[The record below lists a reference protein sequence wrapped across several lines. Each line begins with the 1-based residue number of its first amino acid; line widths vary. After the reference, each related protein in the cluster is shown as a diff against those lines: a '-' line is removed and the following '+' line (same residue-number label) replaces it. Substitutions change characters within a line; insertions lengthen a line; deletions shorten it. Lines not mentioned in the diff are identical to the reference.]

1 MPDSINPRVAL
12 DPVTFEVL
20 NHRLLSIVEQM
31 GIQYMRCS
39 GSNVLITGND
49 AATAIMLPDGSLAAV
64 GPYIVT
70 QGNVLPLI
78 VESTKRVT
86 SAATGINDGDIFI
99 CNDPY
104 YGAIHHPDFA
114 TVAPVFHQGELVAWV
129 GASGHQLDTG
139 GMDPGG
145 FSIKAVDTH
154 QEGLRMPPVKL
165 VEAGKV
171 REDVLRWIAN
181 QVRDPL
187 VELDVRGQIAAIN
200 SGRQHVLELIEAWG
214 RDTVGSALRQSID
227 YAAERLRARLR
238 ELPDGTW
245 REVQYIDHDGHA
257 PKIYRIVCTLTKT
270 GDRLTFDFTGTS
282 PNAPGLINCTYSGLQ
297 AAVLSAVYINLC
309 WDIPW
314 NQGVRSCLEIKSEV
328 GTVNNCA
335 FPAPCAMATI
345 SAVIVTIDACW
356 RGLSQM
362 LLASDQYR
370 DQAMAVWSGTSM
382 APIFAGTS
390 QHGFPFAAT
399 EMSHFGGGGGARTY
413 ADGVD
418 TAGIVFNTTPNMPNI
433 EDQEAEYPVLYL
445 FRRHLQ
451 DSGGPGRFRGGRSG
465 ELAYT
470 VYDSPDDRLEGL
482 FAGTGAEMPN
492 AIGLNGGMPGA
503 AIRVARVRQTRVADL
518 IERGGKLP
526 ASLDEVEG
534 ELETLSC
541 KHTRSPIA
549 RGDVWYHSW
558 QAGGGYG
565 DPLLRTPESVATDV
579 ERGAVSEAAA
589 RDIYGVVIGA
599 GGRLDAGATEKR
611 RAEIRAARLAAAAVP
626 EGGGAEMRFAGRGV
640 LHVGHALTVDFDGNE
655 ILCAHCGKVHCRA
668 DEDLL
673 PALRELAAPLAA
685 AGSVRG
691 QDYDAGRFSLRQ
703 LCCRHCGTL
712 VDARVALD
720 GAPRSYFRI
729 DGQGVTQDRV
739 KEVA

>member
-1 MPDSINPRVAL
+1 MNQRIPVEV

-20 NHRLLSIVEQM
+20 NHRLLSITEEM

-49 AATAIMLPDGSLAAV
+49 AATAIMMPDGALVSV

-78 VESTKRVT
+78 VESTQRLT
-86 SAATGINDGDIFI
+86 HASTGIRDGDIFI

-104 YGAIHHPDFA
+104 LGAIHHPDFA
-114 TVAPVFHQGELVAWV
+114 TVSPVFHDGELVAWL

-145 FSIKAVDTH
+145 FAIKAVDTH

-165 VEAGKV
+165 VDAGNV
-171 REDVLRWIAN
+171 REDVLAWIMN

-187 VELDVRGQIAAIN
+187 VGLDVRGQIAALN
-200 SGRQHVLELIEAWG
+200 SGRNAIAEMIAHAG
-214 RDTVGSALRQSID
+214 ID
-227 YAAERLRARLR
+227 AVKSVMNGVITHAREKLSQRLS
-238 ELPDGTW
+238 ELPDGQW
-245 REVQYIDHDGHA
+245 RETQYIDHDGHQS
-257 PKIYRIVCTLTKT
+257 KIYQVVCTLTKRK
-270 GDRLTFDFTGTS
+270 DKLTFDFTGTS
-282 PNAPGLINCTYSGLQ
+282 PNARGLINSTYSGLQ
-297 AAVLSAVYINLC
+297 AAVLSSMYINLC

-314 NQGVRSCLEIKSEV
+314 NRGVRDCIELV
-328 GTVNNCA
+328 TAPGTVNNCA
-335 FPAPCAMATI
+335 YPAPCAMATI
-345 SAVIVTIDACW
+345 SAVIVTIDVSW
-356 RGLSQM
+356 RCLSHM
-362 LLASDQYR
+362 LLASDRYR

-399 EMSHFGGGGGARTY
+399 EMSHFGGGGGARIY

-451 DSGGPGRFRGGRSG
+451 DSGGPGRYRGGRSG

-470 VYDSPDDRLEGL
+470 MYDAPNDHLEGL

-492 AIGLNGGMPGA
+492 AIGLAGGMPGA
-503 AIRVARVRQTRVADL
+503 AIRVARVVETD
-518 IERGGKLP
+518 LP
-526 ASLDEVEG
+526 ARLADGAALPDSLDAIAGRREI
-534 ELETLSC
+534 LCC
-541 KHTRSPIA
+541 KHVRTPLA

-565 DPLLRTPESVATDV
+565 DPLLREPERVAEDV
-579 ERGAVSEAAA
+579 ARRAVSRNAATQ
-589 RDIYGVVIGA
+589 IYGVALSADGIVDNGGTAALRGAIREARIGRLERPHDGGAFVMRGGGEHRYAGMRADLGHGRIACEHCGHAIGA
-599 GGRLDAGATEKR
+599 
-611 RAEIRAARLAAAAVP
+611 P
-626 EGGGAEMRFAGRGV
+626 
-640 LHVGHALTVDFDGNE
+640 
-655 ILCAHCGKVHCRA
+655 

-673 PALRELAAPLAA
+673 PKLGEFTAPLDA
-685 AGSVRG
+685 AGPVRG
-691 QDYDAGRFSLRQ
+691 EDYDEGRFGLRH
-703 LCCRHCGTL
+703 LCCPNCGGL
-712 VDARVALD
+712 FDVQVALD
-720 GAPRSYFRI
+720 G
-729 DGQGVTQDRV
+729 
-739 KEVA
+739 VARPHIAFDFN

>member
-1 MPDSINPRVAL
+1 MNQRVTAI

-20 NHRLLSIVEQM
+20 NHRLLSITEEM

-49 AATAIMLPDGSLAAV
+49 AATAVMLPDGALVSV

-78 VESTKRVT
+78 VQSTQRLVHP
-86 SAATGINDGDIFI
+86 SVGIRDGDIFI

-104 YGAIHHPDFA
+104 LGAIHHPDFA
-114 TVAPVFHQGELVAWV
+114 TVMPIFHEGELLAWL

-165 VEAGKV
+165 AEAGVV
-171 REDVLRWIAN
+171 REDVVAWIMN

-187 VELDVRGQIAAIN
+187 VGLDVRGQIAALN
-200 SGRQHVLELIEAWG
+200 TGRRRIQELIEAWG
-214 RDTVGSALRQSID
+214 LDAVKAVMNGSID
-227 YAAERLRARLR
+227 YAREKLSARLR

-245 REVQYIDHDGHA
+245 REVQYIDHDGHQS
-257 PKIYRIVCTLTKT
+257 KIYQVVCTLTKT
-270 GDRLTFDFTGTS
+270 GERLVFDFTGTS
-282 PNAPGLINCTYSGLQ
+282 PNARGLINSTYSGLQ
-297 AAVLSAVYINLC
+297 AALLSAVYINLC
-309 WDIPW
+309 WDTPW
-314 NQGVRSCLEIKSEV
+314 NRGVRDCIDIV
-328 GTVNNCA
+328 TQPGTVNNCA
-335 FPAPCAMATI
+335 YPAPCAMATI
-345 SAVIVTIDACW
+345 SAVIVTIDVTW
-356 RGLSQM
+356 RCLSQM
-362 LLASDQYR
+362 LLATERYK

-470 VYDSPDDRLEGL
+470 MYGAPNDHLEGL

-492 AIGLNGGMPGA
+492 AIGLAGGMPGA
-503 AIRVARVRQTRVADL
+503 AIRVARVVGTDL
-518 IERGGKLP
+518 QERLANKALLP
-526 ASLDEVEG
+526 DSLESIQGRREI
-534 ELETLSC
+534 LCC
-541 KHTRSPIA
+541 KHVRTA
-549 RGDVWYHSW
+549 MAAGDVWYHSW

-565 DPLLRTPESVATDV
+565 DPLTRDPEAVAADV
-579 ERGAVSEAAA
+579 ARRAVSAAAA
-589 RDIYGVVIGA
+589 RDIYGVVLRHDGVA
-599 GGRLDAGATEKR
+599 DSEATVKQRSGLRRSRLEAAQAPSGDGELAFTGRGRHRYGEAFELDFERGEIRCASCGHAHGKPGENLLPRLKELNTPLRAAGA
-611 RAEIRAARLAAAAVP
+611 
-626 EGGGAEMRFAGRGV
+626 
-640 LHVGHALTVDFDGNE
+640 
-655 ILCAHCGKVHCRA
+655 
-668 DEDLL
+668 
-673 PALRELAAPLAA
+673 
-685 AGSVRG
+685 VRG
-691 QDYDAGRFSLRQ
+691 EDYEERRFKLRQ
-703 LCCRHCGTL
+703 LCCAGCGTL
-712 VDARVALD
+712 VDVQVALHGAPRPRMRVALN
-720 GAPRSYFRI
+720 
-729 DGQGVTQDRV
+729 
-739 KEVA
+739 

>member
-1 MPDSINPRVAL
+1 MNI

-20 NHRLLSIVEQM
+20 NHRLLSITEEM

-49 AATAIMLPDGSLAAV
+49 AATAVMLPDGALVSV

-78 VESTKRVT
+78 VQSTQRLVTESV
-86 SAATGINDGDIFI
+86 GIRDGDIFI

-104 YGAIHHPDFA
+104 LGAIHHPDFA
-114 TVAPVFHQGELVAWV
+114 TVAPIFHQGELVAWL

-165 VEAGKV
+165 ADAGVV
-171 REDVLRWIAN
+171 REDIVAWILN

-187 VELDVRGQIAAIN
+187 VGLDVRGQIAALN
-200 SGRQHVLELIEAWG
+200 TGRRRIAELIEAWG
-214 RDTVGSALRQSID
+214 IDAVKAVMNGSIA
-227 YAAERLRARLR
+227 YAREKLAARLR

-245 REVQYIDHDGHA
+245 REVQYIDHDGHQS
-257 PKIYRIVCTLTKT
+257 KIYQIVCTLTKT
-270 GDRLTFDFTGTS
+270 GDKLKFDFTGTS
-282 PNAPGLINCTYSGLQ
+282 PNARGLINSTYSGLQ
-297 AAVLSAVYINLC
+297 AALLSAVYINLC
-309 WDIPW
+309 WDTPW
-314 NQGVRSCLEIKSEV
+314 NRGVRDCIEIVTEP

-335 FPAPCAMATI
+335 YPAPCAMATI
-345 SAVIVTIDACW
+345 SAVIVTIDVTW
-356 RGLSQM
+356 RCLSHL
-362 LLASDQYR
+362 LLASERYR

-390 QHGFPFAAT
+390 QHGFAFAAT

-470 VYDSPDDRLEGL
+470 MYGAPNDHLEGL

-492 AIGLNGGMPGA
+492 AIGLAGGMPGA
-503 AIRVARVRQTRVADL
+503 AIRVARVVETDL
-518 IERGGKLP
+518 TECLKQKRLIPET
-526 ASLDEVEG
+526 LDSINGRREI
-534 ELETLSC
+534 LSC
-541 KHTRSPIA
+541 KHVRTPMA

-565 DPLLRTPESVATDV
+565 DPLTREAQTVADDV
-579 ERGAVSEAAA
+579 ARRVVSAQAA
-589 RDIYGVVIGA
+589 RDIYGVVFHGTKVDPQGTQA
-599 GGRLDAGATEKR
+599 R
-611 RAEIRAARLAAAAVP
+611 RAALLRERLSKASAPAGDAELVFTGRGRHRYGDAFDIDLDKGEIRCGRCGHVHGAPGENLFAR
-626 EGGGAEMRFAGRGV
+626 
-640 LHVGHALTVDFDGNE
+640 
-655 ILCAHCGKVHCRA
+655 
-668 DEDLL
+668 
-673 PALRELAAPLAA
+673 LRELAAPLRA
-685 AGSVRG
+685 AGPVRG
-691 QDYDAGRFSLRQ
+691 EDYDEGRFKLRQ
-703 LCCRHCGTL
+703 LCCSGCGAL
-712 VDARVALD
+712 VDVQVALD
-720 GAPRSYFRI
+720 GAARPRMRMAL
-729 DGQGVTQDRV
+729 T
-739 KEVA
+739 

>member
-1 MPDSINPRVAL
+1 MNSPTGPTI

-20 NHRLLSIVEQM
+20 NHRLLSITEEM

-49 AATAIMLPDGSLAAV
+49 AATAIMLPDGALVSV

-78 VESTKRVT
+78 VASTQRLT
-86 SAATGINDGDIFI
+86 SEVVGIHPGDIFI

-104 YGAIHHPDFA
+104 LGAIHHPDFA
-114 TVAPVFHQGELVAWV
+114 TVMPIFHGDELVAWL

-165 VEAGKV
+165 VEGGRV
-171 REDVLRWIAN
+171 REDLLGWILN

-187 VELDVRGQIAAIN
+187 VGLDVKGQIAALNTGARRIE
-200 SGRQHVLELIEAWG
+200 ELIATWG
-214 RDTVGSALRQSID
+214 VDTVRAVMNGSIA
-227 YAAERLRARLR
+227 YAREKLSARLR
-238 ELPDGTW
+238 ELPDGQW
-245 REVQYIDHDGHA
+245 REVQYIDHDGHE
-257 PKIYRIVCTLTKT
+257 PKIYQVVCTLTKR

-282 PNAPGLINCTYSGLQ
+282 PNARGLINSTYSGLQ
-297 AAVLSAVYINLC
+297 AAVLSSVYINLC
-309 WDIPW
+309 WDTPW
-314 NQGVRSCLEIKSEV
+314 NRGVRDCIDIITTE

-335 FPAPCAMATI
+335 YPAPCAMATI
-345 SAVIVTIDACW
+345 SAVIVTIDAAW
-356 RGLSQM
+356 RCLSHM
-362 LLASDQYR
+362 LLASERYR
-370 DQAMAVWSGTSM
+370 EQTMAVWSGTSM

-451 DSGGPGRFRGGRSG
+451 DSGGPGRYRGGRSA

-470 VYDSPDDRLEGL
+470 MYQAPDDRLEGL

-492 AIGLNGGMPGA
+492 AIGLAGGFPGA
-503 AIRVARVRQTRVADL
+503 AIRVARVTGTDIDARLTARAA
-518 IERGGKLP
+518 LP
-526 ASLDEVEG
+526 ASLEDIAGKREI
-534 ELETLSC
+534 LSP
-541 KHTRSPIA
+541 KHVRTPMA
-549 RGDVWYHSW
+549 KGDVWYHSW

-565 DPLLRTPESVATDV
+565 DPLEREPQVVAEDV
-579 ERGAVSEAAA
+579 VRRVVSRQAAH
-589 RDIYGVVIGA
+589 DLYGVV
-599 GGRLDAGATEKR
+599 LDAKGELDTGATQAR
-611 RAEIRAARLAAAAVP
+611 RQAIRAARLQTATAP
-626 EGGGAEMRFAGRGV
+626 SGGGEMRFG
-640 LHVGHALTVDFDGNE
+640 GHGHHRYGLALDIDF
-655 ILCAHCGKVHCRA
+655 
-668 DEDLL
+668 
-673 PALRELAAPLAA
+673 A
-685 AGSVRG
+685 AGSVRCG
-691 QDYDAGRFSLRQ
+691 HCGEEHCATDADVMASLRELRTPLASAGPVRGEDYDRGRFQLRQ
-703 LCCRHCGTL
+703 LCCRHCGGL
-712 VDARVALD
+712 VDVQVALD
-720 GAPRSYFRI
+720 GVPNVLINTMF
-729 DGQGVTQDRV
+729 
-739 KEVA
+739 E

>member
-1 MPDSINPRVAL
+1 MNDRNVTSV

-20 NHRLLSIVEQM
+20 NHRLLSITEEM

-49 AATAIMLPDGSLAAV
+49 AATAIMLPDGALVSV

-78 VESTKRVT
+78 VQSTQRLVPP
-86 SAATGINDGDIFI
+86 SVGIGDGDIFI

-104 YGAIHHPDFA
+104 LGAIHHPDFA
-114 TVAPVFHQGELVAWV
+114 TVAPIFHEGEIVAWI

-165 VEAGKV
+165 AEAGVV
-171 REDVLRWIAN
+171 REDILAWILN

-187 VELDVRGQIAAIN
+187 VGLDVRGQIAALN
-200 SGRQHVLELIEAWG
+200 TGRRRILDLIETWG
-214 RDTVGSALRQSID
+214 VDAIKSVMNGSITHAREKLS
-227 YAAERLRARLR
+227 ERLR
-238 ELPDGTW
+238 ELPDGVW
-245 REVQYIDHDGHA
+245 REVQYIDHDGHTPA
-257 PKIYRIVCTLTKT
+257 IYQIICTLTKT

-282 PNAPGLINCTYSGLQ
+282 PNARGLINSTYSGLQ
-297 AAVLSAVYINLC
+297 AAVLSSVYINLC

-314 NQGVRSCLEIKSEV
+314 NRGVRDCIDIISKTGS
-328 GTVNNCA
+328 VNDCA
-335 FPAPCAMATI
+335 YPAPCAMATI
-345 SAVIVTIDACW
+345 SAVIVTIDASW
-356 RGLSQM
+356 RCLSHM
-362 LLASDQYR
+362 LLASERYR

-470 VYDSPDDRLEGL
+470 MYGAPNNHLEGL

-492 AIGLNGGMPGA
+492 AIGLGGGMPGA
-503 AIRVARVRQTRVADL
+503 AIRVARVVETEL
-518 IERGGKLP
+518 TERIAAGQSLP
-526 ASLDEVEG
+526 ARLDDVVGRREI
-534 ELETLSC
+534 LSC
-541 KHTRSPIA
+541 KHVRTPMA
-549 RGDVWYHSW
+549 LGDVWYHSW

-565 DPLLRTPESVATDV
+565 DPLTRDPNTVADDV
-579 ERGAVSEAAA
+579 VRGVVSAKVANEV
-589 RDIYGVVIGA
+589 YGVVIGA
-599 GGRLDAGATEKR
+599 DTKVEGTATTAHRTAIRAERLRRSQPAVGEGEWVIEGVGKHQYGDALVADLSAGA
-611 RAEIRAARLAAAAVP
+611 IRC
-626 EGGGAEMRFAGRGV
+626 GHCD
-640 LHVGHALTVDFDGNE
+640 HVY
-655 ILCAHCGKVHCRA
+655 GKPG
-668 DEDLL
+668 EDLL
-673 PALRELAAPLAA
+673 PLLREFSSPLAA
-685 AGSVRG
+685 AGPVRG
-691 QDYDAGRFSLRQ
+691 EDYDRGRFSLRH
-703 LCCRHCGTL
+703 LCCGACGAL
-712 VDARVALD
+712 VDVQVALE
-720 GAPRSYFRI
+720 GALRPRMRLLFH
-729 DGQGVTQDRV
+729 
-739 KEVA
+739 

>member
-1 MPDSINPRVAL
+1 MSDRTATGV

-20 NHRLLSIVEQM
+20 NHRLLSIAEEM

-49 AATAIMLPDGSLAAV
+49 AATAIMLPDGALVAV

-78 VESTKRVT
+78 VASTQRLMGEAV
-86 SAATGINDGDIFI
+86 GIRDGDVFI

-104 YGAIHHPDFA
+104 LGAIHHPDFA
-114 TVAPVFHQGELVAWV
+114 TVAPLFHEGELVAWV

-145 FSIKAVDTH
+145 FSIKAVDVH

-165 VEAGKV
+165 VEAGIL
-171 REDVLRWIAN
+171 REDVFGWILN

-187 VELDVRGQIAAIN
+187 VGLDVKGQIAALN
-200 SGRQHVLELIEAWG
+200 AGRRSLVDLIATWG
-214 RDTVGSALRQSID
+214 VAAVRAVMDGSIA
-227 YAAERLRARLR
+227 YAREKLAERLR

-245 REVQYIDHDGHA
+245 REVQYIDHDGHE
-257 PKIYRIVCTLTKT
+257 PNIYSVVCTLTKR
-270 GDRLTFDFTGTS
+270 GGRLAFDFSGTS
-282 PNAPGLINCTYSGLQ
+282 PNAPGLINSTYSGLQ
-297 AAVLSAVYINLC
+297 AAVLSSVYINLC

-314 NQGVRSCLEIKSEV
+314 NRGVRDCLDITTEA

-335 FPAPCAMATI
+335 YPAPCAMATI
-345 SAVIVTIDACW
+345 SAVIVTIDVTW
-356 RGLSQM
+356 RCLSHM
-362 LLASDQYR
+362 LLASERYR
-370 DQAMAVWSGTSM
+370 EDAMAVWSGTSM

-413 ADGVD
+413 DDGVD

-470 VYDSPDDRLEGL
+470 MYKAPNDFLEGL

-492 AIGLNGGMPGA
+492 AIGAAGGMPGA
-503 AIRVARVRQTRVADL
+503 AIRVARVTGTDL
-518 IERGGKLP
+518 AERIAGGAVLP
-526 ASLDEVEG
+526 DSLDGIAGRREI
-534 ELETLSC
+534 LLS
-541 KHTRSPIA
+541 KHVRSPM
-549 RGDVWYHSW
+549 RLGDAWYHSW

-565 DPLLRTPESVATDV
+565 DPLLRDPERVAVDV
-579 ERGAVSEAAA
+579 ARGVVSSAAA
-589 RDIYGVVIGA
+589 RDIYGVVV
-599 GGRLDAGATEKR
+599 GGDGNADPSATPAR
-611 RAEIRAARLAAAAVP
+611 RKAIADERLARAGRP
-626 EGGGAEMRFAGRGV
+626 GPDGTIGFAGRGK
-640 LHVGHALTVDFDGNE
+640 HRYGDALVIDFDRDE
-655 ILCAHCGKVHCRA
+655 ILCGHCGHRHCA
-668 DEDLL
+668 AEEDLL
-673 PALRELAAPLAA
+673 PWLGEFATPLRAAGPVRGEDYDRGRFALRH
-685 AGSVRG
+685 
-691 QDYDAGRFSLRQ
+691 
-703 LCCRHCGTL
+703 LCCSACGTL
-712 VDARVALD
+712 VDVQVAYRD
-720 GAPRSYFRI
+720 APGPHMHFVF
-729 DGQGVTQDRV
+729 G
-739 KEVA
+739 

>member
-1 MPDSINPRVAL
+1 MNRRIPLDV

-20 NHRLLSIVEQM
+20 NHRLLSITEEM

-49 AATAIMLPDGSLAAV
+49 AATAIMMPDGALVSV

-78 VESTKRVT
+78 VDSTVRLTHEST
-86 SAATGINDGDIFI
+86 GIRDGDIFI

-104 YGAIHHPDFA
+104 LGAIHHPDFA
-114 TVAPVFHQGELVAWV
+114 TVAPVFHEGELVAWL

-165 VEAGKV
+165 VDAGKV
-171 REDVLRWIAN
+171 REDVLAWIMN

-187 VELDVRGQIAAIN
+187 VGLDVRGQLAALN
-200 SGRQHVLELIEAWG
+200 SGRAALAELIAHEG
-214 RDTVGSALRQSID
+214 ID
-227 YAAERLRARLR
+227 AVKAVMDGVVTHAREKLAQRLA
-238 ELPDGTW
+238 ELPDGQW
-245 REVQYIDHDGHA
+245 RETQYIDHDGHQS
-257 PKIYRIVCTLTKT
+257 KIYRVVCTLTKRQ
-270 GDRLTFDFTGTS
+270 DKLTFDFAGTS
-282 PNAPGLINCTYSGLQ
+282 ENARGLINATYSGLQ
-297 AAVLSAVYINLC
+297 AAVLSSMYINLC

-314 NQGVRSCLEIKSEV
+314 NRGVRDCLDIVTEA

-335 FPAPCAMATI
+335 YPAPCAMATI
-345 SAVIVTIDACW
+345 SAVIVTIDVTW
-356 RGLSQM
+356 RCLSHM
-362 LLASDQYR
+362 LLASEKYR
-370 DQAMAVWSGTSM
+370 EQTMAVWSGTSM

-470 VYDSPDDRLEGL
+470 MYDAPDDHLEGL

-492 AIGLNGGMPGA
+492 AIGLAGGMPGA
-503 AIRVARVRQTRVADL
+503 AIRVARVVETDL
-518 IERGGKLP
+518 PQRFAARAALP
-526 ASLDEVEG
+526 DSLEAITGRREI
-534 ELETLSC
+534 LCC
-541 KHTRSPIA
+541 KHVRTPLA

-558 QAGGGYG
+558 QAGGGFG
-565 DPLLRTPESVATDV
+565 DPLLREPARVAEDV
-579 ERGAVSEAAA
+579 ARRAVSPDAA
-589 RDIYGVVIGA
+589 RDIYGVYLDSSGA
-599 GGRLDAGATEKR
+599 VDARATEALRRAIRKGRL
-611 RAEIRAARLAAAAVP
+611 ARLAAP
-626 EGGGAEMRFAGRGV
+626 SEGGGLTMTGHGEHRYGMLHADFARE
-640 LHVGHALTVDFDGNE
+640 A
-655 ILCAHCGKVHCRA
+655 IACQHCGHVVGPP
-668 DEDLL
+668 DQDLL
-673 PALRELAAPLAA
+673 PKLGEFSTALSI
-685 AGSVRG
+685 AGAVRG
-691 QDYDAGRFSLRQ
+691 EDYDEKRFELRH
-703 LCCRHCGTL
+703 LCCPHCGTL
-712 VDARVALD
+712 FDVQVAHS
-720 GAPRSYFRI
+720 GAPRPYAAF
-729 DGQGVTQDRV
+729 DFG
-739 KEVA
+739 

>member
-1 MPDSINPRVAL
+1 MLEQGKARAML

-78 VESTKRVT
+78 VESTKRLI
-86 SAATGINDGDIFI
+86 SDDTGINDGDIFI

-104 YGAIHHPDFA
+104 LGAIHHPDFA
-114 TVAPVFHQGELVAWV
+114 TVAPVFHDGELLAWV

-165 VEAGKV
+165 VEAGRV
-171 REDVLRWIAN
+171 REDVLKWISN

-200 SGRQHVLELIEAWG
+200 SGRQHVLELIDAWG
-214 RDTVGSALRQSID
+214 RDTITSALRQIID
-227 YAAERLRARLR
+227 FAAERLRARLR
-238 ELPDGTW
+238 ELPDGVW

-257 PKIYRIVCTLTKT
+257 SKIYQVVCTLTKS
-270 GDRLTFDFTGTS
+270 GDKLTFDFTGTS

-314 NQGVRSCLEIKSEV
+314 NRGVRDCLEIKSEV

-362 LLASDQYR
+362 LLASERYR
-370 DQAMAVWSGTSM
+370 EQSMAVWSGTSM
-382 APIFAGTS
+382 APIFAGKS

-445 FRRHLQ
+445 FRRHLK
-451 DSGGPGRFRGGRSG
+451 DSGGPGRYRGGRSG

-470 VYDSPDDRLEGL
+470 VYDSPDGGLEGL

-492 AIGLNGGMPGA
+492 AIGINGGMPGA
-503 AIRVARVRQTRVADL
+503 AIRIARVKRTNVARL
-518 IERGGKLP
+518 IEDGAALP
-526 ASLDEVEG
+526 AALDEVAG
-534 ELETLSC
+534 EHEILAC
-541 KHTRSPIA
+541 KHTRSPID

-565 DPLLRTPESVATDV
+565 DPLLRDPELVATDLA
-579 ERGAVSEAAA
+579 REAISPEAA
-589 RDIYGVVIGA
+589 RDIYGVVITNSGV
-599 GGRLDAGATEKR
+599 DTKATER
-611 RAEIRAARLAAAAVP
+611 RRSEIRAARLGSASVP
-626 EGGGAEMRFAGRGV
+626 DGGGAEMRFSGTGV
-640 LHVGHALTVDFDGNE
+640 RRIGEALVVDFDKDE
-655 ILCAHCGKVHCRA
+655 IACGCCGERHCRA
-668 DEDLL
+668 GEDLL
-673 PALRELAAPLAA
+673 PALREVKAPLAA
-685 AGSVRG
+685 AGKVRG
-691 QDYDAGRFSLRQ
+691 EDYDTGRFSLRQ
-703 LCCRHCGTL
+703 LCCRHCGTF
-712 VDARVALD
+712 VDVQVALD
-720 GAPRSYFRI
+720 GAPRSYCRI
-729 DGQGVTQDRV
+729 DWPLAGANAPK
-739 KEVA
+739 KEYA

>member
-1 MPDSINPRVAL
+1 MNQRTVTEL

-20 NHRLLSIVEQM
+20 NHRLLSITEEM

-49 AATAIMLPDGSLAAV
+49 AATAVMMPDGALVSV

-78 VESTKRVT
+78 VDSTQRLT
-86 SAATGINDGDIFI
+86 HPSTGIRDGDIFI

-104 YGAIHHPDFA
+104 LGAIHHPDFA
-114 TVAPVFHQGELVAWV
+114 TVTPVFHQGELVAWL

-165 VEAGKV
+165 VDGGAV
-171 REDVLRWIAN
+171 REDVLAWIMN

-187 VELDVRGQIAAIN
+187 VGLDVRGQIAALN
-200 SGRQHVLELIEAWG
+200 SGRKAIAELIAQCG
-214 RDTVGSALRQSID
+214 ID
-227 YAAERLRARLR
+227 AFKAVMNGVIAHAREKLAERLAS
-238 ELPDGTW
+238 LPDGEWT
-245 REVQYIDHDGHA
+245 ETQYIDHDGHHS
-257 PKIYRIVCTLTKT
+257 KIYKVVCTLKKRH
-270 GDRLTFDFTGTS
+270 DRLTFDFSGTS
-282 PNAPGLINCTYSGLQ
+282 PNARGLINSTYSGLQ
-297 AAVLSAVYINLC
+297 AAVLSSMYINLC

-314 NQGVRSCLEIKSEV
+314 NRGVRECIDIVTEP

-335 FPAPCAMATI
+335 YPAPCAMATI
-345 SAVIVTIDACW
+345 SAVIVTIDATW
-356 RGLSQM
+356 RCLSHL
-362 LLASDQYR
+362 LLASEAHR
-370 DQAMAVWSGTSM
+370 EQAMALWSGTSM

-451 DSGGPGRFRGGRSG
+451 DSGGPGRYRGGRSG

-470 VYDSPDDRLEGL
+470 MYDAPNDHLEGL

-492 AIGLNGGMPGA
+492 AIGLAGGLPGA
-503 AIRVARVRQTRVADL
+503 AIRVARVVETDL
-518 IERGGKLP
+518 AERMAQRAALP
-526 ASLDEVEG
+526 DSLDSIHGRREI
-534 ELETLSC
+534 LSC
-541 KHTRSPIA
+541 KHVRTPLA

-565 DPLLRTPESVATDV
+565 DPLLREPERVAEDV
-579 ERGAVSEAAA
+579 ARRAVSAKAAHE
-589 RDIYGVVIGA
+589 IYGVVLNAA
-599 GGRLDAGATEKR
+599 GEPDVPATQALRDTIRAKR
-611 RAEIRAARLAAAAVP
+611 RSVLERAAG
-626 EGGGAEMRFAGRGV
+626 EGSLVFSGRGRHRYGEAIEADLDGGVIRCGHCGETVGKPGEDLSASLGAFSAPLESAGPVRGEDYSEGRFA
-640 LHVGHALTVDFDGNE
+640 
-655 ILCAHCGKVHCRA
+655 
-668 DEDLL
+668 
-673 PALRELAAPLAA
+673 LRH
-685 AGSVRG
+685 
-691 QDYDAGRFSLRQ
+691 
-703 LCCRHCGTL
+703 LCCRACGGL
-712 VDARVALD
+712 VDVQVALD
-720 GAPRSYFRI
+720 GTPPPRLSF
-729 DGQGVTQDRV
+729 TFN
-739 KEVA
+739 

>member
-1 MPDSINPRVAL
+1 MNQRIPLEV
-12 DPVTFEVL
+12 DPVAFEVL
-20 NHRLLSIVEQM
+20 NHRLLSITEEM

-49 AATAIMLPDGSLAAV
+49 AATAIMMPDGALVSV

-78 VESTKRVT
+78 VESTQRLT
-86 SAATGINDGDIFI
+86 HASTGIHEGDIFI

-104 YGAIHHPDFA
+104 LGAIHHPDFA
-114 TVAPVFHQGELVAWV
+114 TVAPVFHDGELVAWV

-145 FSIKAVDTH
+145 FAIKAVDTH

-171 REDVLRWIAN
+171 REDVLAWIMN

-187 VELDVRGQIAAIN
+187 VGLDVRGQIAALN
-200 SGRQHVLELIEAWG
+200 GGRAALAELIAHSG
-214 RDTVGSALRQSID
+214 ID
-227 YAAERLRARLR
+227 AVKSVMNGVITHAREKLAQRLA
-238 ELPDGTW
+238 ELPDGQW
-245 REVQYIDHDGHA
+245 RETQYIDHDGHRS
-257 PKIYRIVCTLTKT
+257 KIYQVVCTLTKRK
-270 GDRLTFDFTGTS
+270 DRLTFDFTGTS
-282 PNAPGLINCTYSGLQ
+282 PNARGLINSTYSGLQ
-297 AAVLSAVYINLC
+297 AAVLSSMYINLC

-314 NQGVRSCLEIKSEV
+314 NRGVRDCLDIVTET

-335 FPAPCAMATI
+335 YPAPCAMATI
-345 SAVIVTIDACW
+345 SAVIVTIDVTW
-356 RGLSQM
+356 RCLSHM
-362 LLASDQYR
+362 LLASERYR
-370 DQAMAVWSGTSM
+370 EQAMAVWSGTSM

-470 VYDSPDDRLEGL
+470 MYDAPNDHLEGL

-492 AIGLNGGMPGA
+492 AIGLAGGMPGA
-503 AIRVARVRQTRVADL
+503 AIRVARVVDTDL
-518 IERGGKLP
+518 PQRMAAGAPLP
-526 ASLDEVEG
+526 DSLDAIAGRREI
-534 ELETLSC
+534 LCC
-541 KHTRSPIA
+541 KHVRTPLS

-558 QAGGGYG
+558 QAGGGFG
-565 DPLLRTPESVATDV
+565 DPLLREPQRVAEDV
-579 ERGAVSEAAA
+579 ARRAVSTNAA
-589 RDIYGVVIGA
+589 RDIYGVTLTKA
-599 GGRLDAGATEKR
+599 GDVDQQGTAALRRAIRKGRLN
-611 RAEIRAARLAAAAVP
+611 RLAPPPQASGSFVMRGHG
-626 EGGGAEMRFAGRGV
+626 EHRYGGIR
-640 LHVGHALTVDFDGNE
+640 VDFARGE
-655 ILCAHCGKVHCRA
+655 IACEHCGEA
-668 DEDLL
+668 LGAPDADLL
-673 PALRELAAPLAA
+673 PKLGEFTTPLREAGAVRGEDYDENRFALRH
-685 AGSVRG
+685 
-691 QDYDAGRFSLRQ
+691 
-703 LCCRHCGTL
+703 LCCPRCGNL
-712 VDARVALD
+712 FDVQVAL
-720 GAPRSYFRI
+720 A
-729 DGQGVTQDRV
+729 GVSRPH
-739 KEVA
+739 VAFDFG

>member
-1 MPDSINPRVAL
+1 MNHAEIPAV

-20 NHRLLSIVEQM
+20 NHRLLSITEEM

-49 AATAIMLPDGSLAAV
+49 AATAIMQPDGALVAV

-78 VESTKRVT
+78 VQSTIRRT
-86 SAATGINDGDIFI
+86 APGTGIGDGDIFI

-104 YGAIHHPDFA
+104 LGAIHHPDFA
-114 TVAPVFHQGELVAWV
+114 TVAPIYHAGSIVAWI

-154 QEGLRMPPVKL
+154 QEGLRMPPVKI
-165 VEAGKV
+165 VEDGRV
-171 REDVLRWIAN
+171 REDVLAWIQN

-187 VELDVRGQIAAIN
+187 VGLDVRGQIAALN
-200 SGRQHVLELIEAWG
+200 TGRQRILELIQAWG
-214 RDTVGSALRQSID
+214 IDAFRSVMQGSID
-227 YAAERLRARLR
+227 HARDKLAERLR
-238 ELPDGTW
+238 ELPDGAW
-245 REVQYIDHDGHA
+245 QEFQYIDNDGHRNE
-257 PKIYRIVCTLTKT
+257 IYTISCALTKS
-270 GDRLTFDFTGTS
+270 GDRLCFDFTGTS
-282 PNAPGLINCTYSGLQ
+282 ANARGLINSTYSGLQ

-314 NQGVRSCLEIKSEV
+314 NRGVLDCIDIISEE

-335 FPAPCAMATI
+335 YPAPCAMATI
-345 SAVIVTIDACW
+345 SAVIVTIDISW
-356 RGLSQM
+356 RCLSHM
-362 LLASDQYR
+362 LAASDRYR

-390 QHGFPFAAT
+390 QHGFAFAAT

-445 FRRHLQ
+445 FRRHLK
-451 DSGGPGRFRGGRSG
+451 DSGGPGRYRGGRSG

-470 VYDSPDDRLEGL
+470 MYGAPDDFLEGL

-492 AIGLNGGMPGA
+492 AIGLGGGMPGA
-503 AIRVARVRQTRVADL
+503 AIRIARVVDTDIARRIDEGAA
-518 IERGGKLP
+518 LP
-526 ASLDEVEG
+526 ASLEDIDGRLEV
-534 ELETLSC
+534 LAS
-541 KHTRSPIA
+541 KHERTPMA

-565 DPLLRTPESVATDV
+565 DPLARESVAVAEDV
-579 ERGAVSEAAA
+579 ARGAVSARIAHDVFGVELADDGSVDEDRTTARRELIRKERLSRSSVPRGRSAWVFEGSGSHRYADCLVADLDHGQIRCGYCGHVHGAPGENILASLREFVTPMHAAGPV
-589 RDIYGVVIGA
+589 RGEDYDQG
-599 GGRLDAGATEKR
+599 
-611 RAEIRAARLAAAAVP
+611 
-626 EGGGAEMRFAGRGV
+626 RFA
-640 LHVGHALTVDFDGNE
+640 
-655 ILCAHCGKVHCRA
+655 
-668 DEDLL
+668 
-673 PALRELAAPLAA
+673 LRH
-685 AGSVRG
+685 
-691 QDYDAGRFSLRQ
+691 
-703 LCCRHCGTL
+703 LCCGSCGAL
-712 VDARVALD
+712 VDVQVALD
-720 GAPRSYFRI
+720 GVPNPSVRMHF
-729 DGQGVTQDRV
+729 GELQN
-739 KEVA
+739 

>member
-1 MPDSINPRVAL
+1 
-12 DPVTFEVL
+12 
-20 NHRLLSIVEQM
+20 
-31 GIQYMRCS
+31 MRCS

-49 AATAIMLPDGSLAAV
+49 AATAIMLADGSLAAV

-78 VESTKRVT
+78 VDSTKRLT
-86 SAATGINDGDIFI
+86 SAATGIRDGDIFI

-104 YGAIHHPDFA
+104 LGAIHHPDFA
-114 TVAPVFHQGELVAWV
+114 TVAPVFHEGELVAWV

-200 SGRQHVLELIEAWG
+200 SGREHVLELIRTWG
-214 RDTVGSALRQSID
+214 RETVLGALRQSID
-227 YAAERLRARLR
+227 YAAMRLRARLR
-238 ELPDGTW
+238 ELPDGVW

-257 PKIYRIVCTLTKT
+257 PNIYQVVCTLTKT
-270 GDRLTFDFTGTS
+270 GDRLVFDFAGTS
-282 PNAPGLINCTYSGLQ
+282 PNAPGLINSTYSGLQ

-314 NQGVRSCLEIKSEV
+314 NRGVRDCLEIRTEP

-335 FPAPCAMATI
+335 YPAPCAMATI

-356 RGLSQM
+356 RALSQV
-362 LLASDQYR
+362 LLASDRYR
-370 DQAMAVWSGTSM
+370 DEAMAVWSGTSM

-445 FRRHLQ
+445 FRRHLK
-451 DSGGPGRFRGGRSG
+451 DSGGPGRFRGGRAG

-492 AIGLNGGMPGA
+492 AIGINGGLPGA
-503 AIRVARVRQTRVADL
+503 AIRIARVRRTNVAEL
-518 IERGGKLP
+518 LERGAALP
-526 ASLDEVEG
+526 ASLEDIAG
-534 ELETLSC
+534 EHELLAC
-541 KHTRSPIA
+541 KHTRSPMA

-565 DPLLRTPESVATDV
+565 DPLLRAPDAVAADL
-579 ERGAVSEAAA
+579 ERGAISSMAA
-589 RDIYGVVIGA
+589 RDIYGVVIGVGA
-599 GGRLDAGATEKR
+599 RAEPEATERR
-611 RAEIRAARLAAAAVP
+611 RAELRAARLAAATPP
-626 EGGGAEMRFAGRGV
+626 EANGEAMRFHGTGV
-640 LHVGHALTVDFDGNE
+640 RRLGDALTVDFERNE
-655 ILCAHCGKVHCRA
+655 IRCGCCGDVHCRV

-673 PALRELAAPLAA
+673 PALREVRAALVS
-685 AGSVRG
+685 AGPVRG
-691 QDYDAGRFSLRQ
+691 QDYDSGRFTLRQ

-712 VDARVALD
+712 VDVQVALD
-720 GAPRSYFRI
+720 GAPRPYC
-729 DGQGVTQDRV
+729 
-739 KEVA
+739 EVEWRDTAVG